1 MEPGEGR
8 GGVRD
13 GASEGRAAANE
24 EKELSKQR
32 RAAVLQANKNGKA
45 QAGALPLVPVV
56 DSAPVPM
63 ETAGSTPAQAPST
76 APLLPQPAVHVPT
89 PLPESSEQLKA
100 RVAELEAENI
110 RLREERKVLRAFENN
125 DKNFQVVFF
134 SETNKASK
142 RFNFQRLMLSY

>member
-1 MEPGEGR
+1 MEPGTGL

-32 RAAVLQANKNGKA
+32 RAAVPQANKSGKA
-45 QAGALPLVPVV
+45 QAGALPLVV

-100 RVAELEAENI
+100 RVAALEAENI

-142 RFNFQRLMLSY
+142 KFNFQRLMLAY